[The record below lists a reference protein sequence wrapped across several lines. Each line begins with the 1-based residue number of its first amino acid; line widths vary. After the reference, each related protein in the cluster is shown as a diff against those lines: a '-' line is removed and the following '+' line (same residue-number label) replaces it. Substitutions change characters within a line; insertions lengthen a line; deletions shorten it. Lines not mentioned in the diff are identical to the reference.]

1 MKKTLAIL
9 VRVSLLFLIIFT
21 PLNSSAVLSQ
31 SGKVSVANVAESIGK
46 QRTAAEENNVR
57 SRPAGRWTTQCDS
70 INVLHITWI
79 TEIRL
84 KGGIFIIESEFNNF
98 AERFG
103 KKASPNLD
111 GVESSVTA
119 FKIMLE
125 PDTIW
130 LEIMSDGTFAPEN
143 TGFNQSVVAYAYPG
157 GYKAIAE
164 ELNSLGIDWEE
175 LYTELK
181 ASALEIRKSV
191 DSTFCSPPPKKQGWP
206 RFLTG

>member
-9 VRVSLLFLIIFT
+9 ARVSLLFLIIFT
-21 PLNSSAVLSQ
+21 PLNSSVVLSQ
-31 SGKVSVANVAESIGK
+31 GGKASVVSVAESIGK

-70 INVLHITWI
+70 INVLHITWS

-111 GVESSVTA
+111 TA
-119 FKIMLE
+119 FKVMLE

-181 ASALEIRKSV
+181 ASA
-191 DSTFCSPPPKKQGWP
+191 
-206 RFLTG
+206 